1 MKTNRSDTPHWVFLL
16 AGGGII
22 IISVLAQLIEGT
34 FWKIVA
40 DVTLNFGLAIIAVSV
55 IDWIW
60 RQIGGDPLL
69 NAITELKNST
79 TLLSDLHGTGLK
91 RVFINRSLASD
102 YRRLLIE
109 KMNNASEVDML
120 GIALRSGWAST
131 TEFQEALK
139 SRLIN
144 GKTRFRICVFDPD
157 AEVTKQRSFE
167 EDGKPTQRIAESA
180 SSTLRILSSIKNG
193 FPKQNRT
200 NLEIKVVAETGIY
213 CSIVRVDE
221 LMLVTQYVLHLSG
234 GNSETYII
242 EGRDSNYYKLFLEE
256 FNAVWN
262 RAVNWA
268 K

>member
-1 MKTNRSDTPHWVFLL
+1 MKTNHPGTPHWVFLL

-22 IISVLAQLIEGT
+22 IISVLAQLIEGA
-34 FWKIVA
+34 FWNLVA
-40 DVTLNFGLAIIAVSV
+40 NVTLNIGLAIIAVSV
-55 IDWIW
+55 VDWIW

-91 RVFINRSLASD
+91 RVFISRSLVSD
-102 YRRLLIE
+102 YRRVLIE
-109 KMNNASEVDML
+109 KINNATEVDML
-120 GIALRSGWAST
+120 GFVLRSGWAST
-131 TEFQEALK
+131 SEFQEALK
-139 SRLIN
+139 SRLTS

-193 FPKQNRT
+193 LLKQNRT
-200 NLEIKVVAETGIY
+200 NLEIKVVVETGIY

-221 LMLVTQYVLHLSG
+221 LMLVTKYILHLSG
-234 GNSETYII
+234 SNSETYVV
-242 EGRDSNYYKLFLEE
+242 EGRDTTYYKLFLEE

-262 RAVNWA
+262 RAVDWT